1 MTTLAR
7 NHETASSLSRPMW
20 SLAAIGSLAGTALGQ
35 GSFENLGPGL
45 TASDASGNG
54 AVVVGT
60 TAAEYFYWTAE
71 TGVVLIGGTAPGS
84 GVGGQAKISDDGSR
98 MVGTALDPA
107 TGLQGMSVYEFE
119 TGTWTPLGGIG
130 SSSGGETSSGW
141 GISGDGSAAVGLGWV
156 TPGSA
161 HAIRSIDLAP
171 PEDLGSTVKGRSS
184 RANDCDE
191 DGSVVVGWQD
201 APSGTRQGAIWVD
214 GVQSILTS
222 TAGGVLGEAGDCSAD
237 GTWVV
242 GSGNFSTNFNA
253 WRWSAET
260 GGVVIGTPPS
270 FGWRGASVAISAD
283 GDTVVGFYRP
293 FPGPATFGRGFIWFE
308 EEGQQDLTDFA
319 IAAGIDIP
327 ADVVLALPLGMS
339 PDGNTIV
346 GIARGGSGTFG
357 FRLRFEA
364 ECPADLDGD
373 GEVGGSD
380 LAVLLAAWGTDDP
393 EADLSGDGSVG
404 GDDLAIL
411 LAAWGGC

>member
-1 MTTLAR
+1 MHLA
-7 NHETASSLSRPMW
+7 TCSRPPRPSIATGT
-20 SLAAIGSLAGTALGQ
+20 SLLCAVSFAPAALGQ
-35 GSFENLGPGL
+35 GTFEDLGPGL

-54 AVVVGT
+54 AMVVGT
-60 TAAEYFYWTAE
+60 TPAEYFYWTAK

-107 TGLQGMSVYEFE
+107 TGLQAMSVYEFE

-130 SSSGGETSSGW
+130 SSSGGETSSAW
-141 GISGDGSAAVGLGWV
+141 GISGDGS
-156 TPGSA
+156 
-161 HAIRSIDLAP
+161 P